1 LVTAITTIQMIDY
14 SISGQCIILQ
24 VQYSLFSMWVLNL
37 PLVLVFYDLWFI
49 LLQDIVR
56 TCLQYVHV

>member
-1 LVTAITTIQMIDY
+1 LPRKGQNVRKLVTAITTIQMIDY

-37 PLVLVFYDLWFI
+37 PLVLVFYDL
-49 LLQDIVR
+49 
-56 TCLQYVHV
+56 